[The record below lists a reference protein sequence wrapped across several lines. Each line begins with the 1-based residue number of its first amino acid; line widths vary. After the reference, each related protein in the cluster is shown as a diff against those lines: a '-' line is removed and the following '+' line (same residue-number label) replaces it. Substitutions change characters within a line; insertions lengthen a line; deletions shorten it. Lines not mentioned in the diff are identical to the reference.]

1 MKHKHHIIPR
11 HAGGSNDPSNL
22 VELTVAEHAEAHR
35 VLFEQYGRKQDE
47 IAWKSLSGIFE
58 KEEIVQQLQ
67 SLGGIQGGPKSKGRK
82 HPPRSEATRKLLRDK
97 QWSKNPEIANEVRKK
112 LALASSGKFGNKNGF
127 FGKHHSAETLEK
139 LSGPRPRSMGEKN
152 SQFGTCWITNGAEN
166 KKIKKEELENFISLG
181 YTRGR
186 KTK

>member
-11 HAGGSNDPSNL
+11 HAGGSDNPSNL

-35 VLFEQYGRKQDE
+35 LLFEQYGRKQDE

-67 SLGGIQGGPKSKGRK
+67 SLGGKQGGPKSKGRK

-97 QWSKNPEIANEVRKK
+97 QWSKNPEIADEVRKK
-112 LALASSGKFGNKNGF
+112 LAVASTGKFGDKNGF
-127 FGKHHSAETLEK
+127 FGKHHNAETLEK
-139 LSGPRPRSMGEKN
+139 LSGPRPSSMGDKN
-152 SQFGTCWITNGAEN
+152 SQFGTCWITNGVEN

-181 YTRGR
+181 YTKGR